1 MNLEEKIIGEI
12 FGEFKIEAYQRGYRW
27 SKDEIIH
34 LLEDVDEIP
43 DGQNYCLQPIVVKNN
58 DGIFELIDG
67 QQRLTTLYLIMKYL
81 TLYMDLKYS
90 IEYTTRKSEN
100 GNIGSKELLEKI
112 DTIDL
117 NSKSSNI
124 DELFIKKAYSYIKEW
139 FNGDKARMNSFSG
152 KLQKYVTVIWYEVDD
167 TEDSVGIFTRL
178 NIGKISLT
186 NAELVK
192 ALFLSR
198 GRKDDHGV
206 YAGNP
211 YGIENKMQHEIA
223 LQWDAMEKGL
233 HDSKFWSFIT
243 NEKEDK
249 YPIRME
255 LFFDIMENKPEGEC
269 SFYTFNRFYDHFK
282 NSANK
287 SDAWETIVRYYQQLQ
302 EWYTDF
308 NLYHQIGYLIAIGK
322 SIKELLDLAM
332 SRENPLKKSEFRN
345 KILKMIRESVLF
357 EKNNNGQ
364 IEELDYA
371 DLNYEDHK
379 EYIHI
384 LLLLFNVET
393 IRQKG
398 DEDNRFPFERYKNEG
413 TWSLEHIHAQNSE
426 SLKTNQDWK
435 MWLELH
441 KRSLNSL
448 LKNCD
453 EHSKLAISI
462 SEVIEKMD
470 SVLSHIAVEHYR
482 GSIRDEFNDVAPAV
496 VNILSDGDEKSQMHS
511 ISNMALLTVGEN
523 AALNNSTFD
532 VKRVKILDMD
542 RDGDYIPTCT
552 KNVFMKYYSS
562 SDTKLHFWADED
574 RRCYIEAMNNVLYHY
589 EYLKGE
595 KIRLIKTEIHYGNKQ

>member
-34 LLEDVDEIP
+34 LLEDIDEIP

-81 TLYMDLKYS
+81 SLYMELKYS

-100 GNIGSKELLEKI
+100 GNIGSKELLKNI

-117 NSKSSNI
+117 NSTSSNI

-269 SFYTFNRFYDHFK
+269 SFYTFNRFYEHFK

-345 KILKMIRESVLF
+345 KILEMIRKSVIF

-453 EHSKLAISI
+453 EHSKLAFSI

-523 AALNNSTFD
+523 AALSNSTFD

>member
-81 TLYMDLKYS
+81 TLYVDLKYS

-100 GNIGSKELLEKI
+100 GNIGSKELLENI
-112 DTIDL
+112 GTIDL
-117 NSKSSNI
+117 NSTSSNI

-345 KILKMIRESVLF
+345 KILEMIRESVIF

-589 EYLKGE
+589 EYLEGE

>member
-34 LLEDVDEIP
+34 LLEDIDEIP

-81 TLYMDLKYS
+81 TLYMDLNYS

-100 GNIGSKELLEKI
+100 GNIGSKELLENI
-112 DTIDL
+112 GTIDL
-117 NSKSSNI
+117 NSTSSNI

-345 KILKMIRESVLF
+345 KILEMIRESVIF

-523 AALNNSTFD
+523 AALSNSTFD

>member
-1 MNLEEKIIGEI
+1 MNLEEKIIGKI
-12 FGEFKIEAYQRGYRW
+12 SGEFVIEAYQRGYRW

-34 LLEDVDEIP
+34 LLEDIDEIP

-81 TLYMDLKYS
+81 SLYMELKYS

-100 GNIGSKELLEKI
+100 GNIGSKELLKNI

-117 NSKSSNI
+117 NSTSSNI

-198 GRKDDHGV
+198 GRKDAHGV

-332 SRENPLKKSEFRN
+332 SRENPLKKSEFRD
-345 KILKMIRESVLF
+345 KILEMIRESVIF

-462 SEVIEKMD
+462 SEVIKKMGI
-470 SVLSHIAVEHYR
+470 VLSHIAAEHYR

>member
-34 LLEDVDEIP
+34 LLEDIDEIP

-81 TLYMDLKYS
+81 TLYVDLKYS

-100 GNIGSKELLEKI
+100 GNIGSKELLENI

-117 NSKSSNI
+117 NSTSSNI

-269 SFYTFNRFYDHFK
+269 SFYTFNRFYEHFK

-345 KILKMIRESVLF
+345 KILEMIRKSVIF

-453 EHSKLAISI
+453 EHSKLAFSI

-523 AALNNSTFD
+523 AALSNSTFD

>member
-34 LLEDVDEIP
+34 LLEDIDEIP

-345 KILKMIRESVLF
+345 KILEMIRKSVIF

-523 AALNNSTFD
+523 AALSNSTFD